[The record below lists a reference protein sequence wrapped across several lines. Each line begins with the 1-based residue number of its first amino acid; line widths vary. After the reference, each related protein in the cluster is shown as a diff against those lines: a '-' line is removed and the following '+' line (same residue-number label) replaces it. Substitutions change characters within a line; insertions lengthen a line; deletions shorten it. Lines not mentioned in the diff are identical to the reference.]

1 MKDNYTTITKQTNPS
16 NQNKMEKKNQQQQ
29 TNTKNKQKTTL
40 KSGDLIKLFPH
51 FAMTPLIISLFPSM
65 KHFKST

>member
-1 MKDNYTTITKQTNPS
+1 
-16 NQNKMEKKNQQQQ
+16 MEKKNQQQQ

-40 KSGDLIKLFPH
+40 KSGDLIKLFPR